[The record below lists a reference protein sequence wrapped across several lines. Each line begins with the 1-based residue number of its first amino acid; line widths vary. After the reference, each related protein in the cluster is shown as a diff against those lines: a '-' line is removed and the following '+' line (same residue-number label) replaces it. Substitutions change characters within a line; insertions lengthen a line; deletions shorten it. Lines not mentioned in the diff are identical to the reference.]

1 MDIIKSTA
9 AKNLVSKK
17 RQNFE
22 IDSLQFPYTTN
33 RSAQA
38 GA

>member
-1 MDIIKSTA
+1 MDIIKSTV

-17 RQNFE
+17 CPNLK

>member
-9 AKNLVSKK
+9 AKTLVSKK
-17 RQNFE
+17 RQNFK